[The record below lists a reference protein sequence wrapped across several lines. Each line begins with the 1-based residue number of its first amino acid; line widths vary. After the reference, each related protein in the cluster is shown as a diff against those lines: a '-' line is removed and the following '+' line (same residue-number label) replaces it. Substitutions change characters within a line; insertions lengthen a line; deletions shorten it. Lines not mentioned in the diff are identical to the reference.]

1 MGDRHDRAR
10 LCARPQISAETNS
23 VQTTTGVPRE
33 SCSPCQSL
41 VDYANTKITQHA
53 AKNKQTKKRVKRSEP
68 ARVRR
73 IASLVCCHLRHRV
86 RHPLRRSFLVRH
98 CRPTYRLLHPLRRPF
113 RPLSPVRRPPPPP
126 PPTPNV
132 LVSRCDTAVL
142 RTASSTLYDVP
153 SIVLVPRCDTAVL
166 RTSSSLSHNIPST
179 VLFPRSAQHASHD
192 TTGKCKL

>member
-1 MGDRHDRAR
+1 MSVTTTQMGDRHDRAR

-86 RHPLRRSFLVRH
+86 RHPLRRSSPVPH
-98 CRPTYRLLHPLRRPF
+98 CRPTYRLLPRLRRPLHRAGFLVRHCCPTDRLLSLLQRLLHRSVSPF
-113 RPLSPVRRPPPPP
+113 R
-126 PPTPNV
+126 
-132 LVSRCDTAVL
+132 
-142 RTASSTLYDVP
+142 RT
-153 SIVLVPRCDTAVL
+153 R
-166 RTSSSLSHNIPST
+166 
-179 VLFPRSAQHASHD
+179 
-192 TTGKCKL
+192 